1 MKQNFNY
8 QNYSYDY
15 SDANLNLRYDTEPNK
30 YSGNLHSARIVRNN
44 SYISKTEN
52 INNINKF
59 RINNLEGRI
68 SSLEKMLQYLDEFIH
83 LKEEEKTENK
93 NKNNLL
99 IEPLLV
105 KINILE
111 KDIQNLQ
118 KEKEENKKTIS
129 ELNDK
134 IYMLEK
140 KLNNVDYNGIQ
151 DIIYSLSDKE
161 KKLNMLINDFSDMTK
176 DNDILINNRINGKFN
191 EFNILNEN
199 RINELLV
206 LIQDTH
212 KIIEENETKI
222 NKINNSIK
230 KTQKDNI
237 DIIKYISIQ
246 SQKFNSLE
254 IIFNEIKN
262 LKEKFNFL
270 MGNSMYDKKKEM
282 FNMEFLK

>member
-1 MKQNFNY
+1 MKQIFNS

-15 SDANLNLRYDTEPNK
+15 SDANLNLRYGTDPNEK
-30 YSGNLHSARIVRNN
+30 SINHLSARIVRNN
-44 SYISKTEN
+44 SYLSKTEN
-52 INNINKF
+52 INNTNKF
-59 RINNLEGRI
+59 RISNLEGRI

-83 LKEEEKTENK
+83 LKEEEKTENQS
-93 NKNNLL
+93 NIL

-111 KDIQNLQ
+111 KEIQSLK

-129 ELNDK
+129 ELSDK
-134 IYMLEK
+134 IYMFEK

-161 KKLNMLINDFSDMTK
+161 KKLNMLINDFSDLTK
-176 DNDILINNRINGKFN
+176 DNDILINNRISEKIN
-191 EFNILNEN
+191 EFNIHNEN

-230 KTQKDNI
+230 KAQKDNI

-254 IIFNEIKN
+254 VLFNEIKN
-262 LKEKFNFL
+262 IKEKFNFL
-270 MGNSMYDKKKEM
+270 IGKYMNDKNKEK
-282 FNMEFLK
+282 FNMQFLK

>member
-1 MKQNFNY
+1 MKQIFNS

-15 SDANLNLRYDTEPNK
+15 SDANLNLRYGTDPNEK
-30 YSGNLHSARIVRNN
+30 SGNHLSARIVRNN
-44 SYISKTEN
+44 LYLSKTEN
-52 INNINKF
+52 INNTNKF
-59 RINNLEGRI
+59 RISNLEGRI

-83 LKEEEKTENK
+83 LKEEEKTENQ
-93 NKNNLL
+93 NNIL

-111 KDIQNLQ
+111 KEIKSLK

-129 ELNDK
+129 ELSDK
-134 IYMLEK
+134 IYMFEK

-161 KKLNMLINDFSDMTK
+161 KKLNMLINDFSDLTK
-176 DNDILINNRINGKFN
+176 DNDILINNRISEKIN
-191 EFNILNEN
+191 EFNIHNEN

-230 KTQKDNI
+230 KAQKDNI

-254 IIFNEIKN
+254 VLFNEIKN
-262 LKEKFNFL
+262 IKEKFNFL
-270 MGNSMYDKKKEM
+270 IGKYMNDKNKEK
-282 FNMEFLK
+282 FNMQFLK

>member
-1 MKQNFNY
+1 MEQNFNS

-15 SDANLNLRYDTEPNK
+15 SDANLNLRYYTEPNK
-30 YSGNLHSARIVRNN
+30 YIKNHHSARFVRNN
-44 SYISKTEN
+44 SYKSKTES

-59 RINNLEGRI
+59 RISNLEGRI

-83 LKEEEKTENK
+83 LKEEEKTENQ
-93 NKNNLL
+93 NNIL

-111 KDIQNLQ
+111 KEIQSLK
-118 KEKEENKKTIS
+118 KEKEENIKTIS
-129 ELNDK
+129 ELNNK
-134 IYMLEK
+134 IYMFEK

-161 KKLNMLINDFSDMTK
+161 KKLNMLINDFSDLTK
-176 DNDILINNRINGKFN
+176 DNDILISNRINWKFN
-191 EFNILNEN
+191 EFNIHNEN

-222 NKINNSIK
+222 NKINNSII
-230 KTQKDNI
+230 KTEKDNI

-262 LKEKFNFL
+262 IKEKFNFL
-270 MGNSMYDKKKEM
+270 MGNFTYDKKKENI
-282 FNMEFLK
+282 NM

>member
-1 MKQNFNY
+1 MNFNS

-15 SDANLNLRYDTEPNK
+15 SDTNLNLRYETDPNK
-30 YSGNLHSARIVRNN
+30 NIKNHHSDRIFRNN
-44 SYISKTEN
+44 SYKSKTES

-59 RINNLEGRI
+59 RISNLEGRI

-83 LKEEEKTENK
+83 LREEEKTESQ
-93 NKNNLL
+93 NNIL

-111 KDIQNLQ
+111 KEIQNL
-118 KEKEENKKTIS
+118 KNEKEEDKKTIA
-129 ELNDK
+129 ELYDK
-134 IYMLEK
+134 IHMFEK

-161 KKLNMLINDFSDMTK
+161 KKLKLLINDFSDLTK
-176 DNDILINNRINGKFN
+176 DNDALINSRINGKFN
-191 EFNILNEN
+191 EFSIHNEN

-212 KIIEENETKI
+212 KIIEENEEKI

-237 DIIKYISIQ
+237 DIIKYISVQ

-254 IIFNEIKN
+254 IIFNEIN
-262 LKEKFNFL
+262 NIKEKFNFL
-270 MGNSMYDKKKEM
+270 IGNYTYDKEKEK
-282 FNMEFLK
+282 FNLKFLK

>member
-1 MKQNFNY
+1 MKQIFNS

-15 SDANLNLRYDTEPNK
+15 SNANLNLRYDTDPNEK
-30 YSGNLHSARIVRNN
+30 SRNHLSARIVRNN
-44 SYISKTEN
+44 SYLSKTEN
-52 INNINKF
+52 INNTNKF
-59 RINNLEGRI
+59 RISNLEGRI

-83 LKEEEKTENK
+83 LKEEEKTENQS
-93 NKNNLL
+93 NIL

-105 KINILE
+105 KINLLE
-111 KDIQNLQ
+111 KEIQSLK

-129 ELNDK
+129 ELSDK
-134 IYMLEK
+134 IYMFEK

-161 KKLNMLINDFSDMTK
+161 KKLNMLINDFSDLTK
-176 DNDILINNRINGKFN
+176 DNDILINNRISEKIN
-191 EFNILNEN
+191 EFNIHNEN

-254 IIFNEIKN
+254 VLFNEIKN
-262 LKEKFNFL
+262 IKEKFNFL
-270 MGNSMYDKKKEM
+270 IGKYMNDKNKEK
-282 FNMEFLK
+282 FNMQFLK

>member
-1 MKQNFNY
+1 MKQIFNS

-15 SDANLNLRYDTEPNK
+15 SDANLNLRYGTDPNEK
-30 YSGNLHSARIVRNN
+30 SINHLSARIVRNN
-44 SYISKTEN
+44 SYLSKTEN
-52 INNINKF
+52 INNTNKF
-59 RINNLEGRI
+59 RISNLEGRI

-83 LKEEEKTENK
+83 LKEEEKTENQ
-93 NKNNLL
+93 NNIL

-111 KDIQNLQ
+111 KEIKSLK

-129 ELNDK
+129 ELSDK
-134 IYMLEK
+134 IYMFEK

-161 KKLNMLINDFSDMTK
+161 KKLNMLINDFSDLTK
-176 DNDILINNRINGKFN
+176 DNDILINNRISEKIN
-191 EFNILNEN
+191 EFNIHNEN

-254 IIFNEIKN
+254 VLFNEIKN
-262 LKEKFNFL
+262 IKEKFNFL
-270 MGNSMYDKKKEM
+270 IGKYMNDKNKEK
-282 FNMEFLK
+282 FNMQFLK

>member
-1 MKQNFNY
+1 
-8 QNYSYDY
+8 
-15 SDANLNLRYDTEPNK
+15 LRYYTEPNK
-30 YSGNLHSARIVRNN
+30 YIKNHHSARIVRNN
-44 SYISKTEN
+44 SYKSKTESN
-52 INNINKF
+52 NNINKF
-59 RINNLEGRI
+59 RISNLEGRI

-161 KKLNMLINDFSDMTK
+161 KKLNMLINDFSDLTK

-191 EFNILNEN
+191 EFNIHNEN

-222 NKINNSIK
+222 NKINNSII
-230 KTQKDNI
+230 KTEKDNI

-262 LKEKFNFL
+262 IKEKFNFI
-270 MGNSMYDKKKEM
+270 MGNSIHDKKKEK

>member
-1 MKQNFNY
+1 MKQNFNS

-15 SDANLNLRYDTEPNK
+15 SDSNLNLRYDTEPNK
-30 YSGNLHSARIVRNN
+30 YIKKNHLSARIVRNN

-59 RINNLEGRI
+59 RISNLEGRI

-83 LKEEEKTENK
+83 LKEEEKTENQ
-93 NKNNLL
+93 NNIL
-99 IEPLLV
+99 IEPFLV

-111 KDIQNLQ
+111 KEIQSLQ
-118 KEKEENKKTIS
+118 REKEENKKAIS

-151 DIIYSLSDKE
+151 NIIYSLSDKE
-161 KKLNMLINDFSDMTK
+161 KKLNMLINDFSDLTK

-191 EFNILNEN
+191 EFNIHNEN

-206 LIQDTH
+206 LIRDTH

-222 NKINNSIK
+222 NAINNSIK
-230 KTQKDNI
+230 KSQKDNI

-246 SQKFNSLE
+246 SQKFNILC
-254 IIFNEIKN
+254 
-262 LKEKFNFL
+262 
-270 MGNSMYDKKKEM
+270 
-282 FNMEFLK
+282 

>member
-15 SDANLNLRYDTEPNK
+15 SDTNLNLRYDTEPSKFNK
-30 YSGNLHSARIVRNN
+30 NHHSTRIVKNN

-59 RINNLEGRI
+59 RISNLEGRI

-83 LKEEEKTENK
+83 LKEEEKTENQ
-93 NKNNLL
+93 NNIL

-111 KDIQNLQ
+111 KEIQSLK
-118 KEKEENKKTIS
+118 KEKEENIKTIS
-129 ELNDK
+129 ELNNK
-134 IYMLEK
+134 IYMFEK

-161 KKLNMLINDFSDMTK
+161 KKLNMLINDFSDLTK

-262 LKEKFNFL
+262 IKEKFNFL
-270 MGNSMYDKKKEM
+270 MGNFTYDKKKENI
-282 FNMEFLK
+282 NM

>member
-1 MKQNFNY
+1 MKQIFNS

-15 SDANLNLRYDTEPNK
+15 SDANLNLRYGTYPNEK
-30 YSGNLHSARIVRNN
+30 SINHLSARIVRNN
-44 SYISKTEN
+44 SYLSKTEN
-52 INNINKF
+52 INNTNKF
-59 RINNLEGRI
+59 RISNLEGRI

-83 LKEEEKTENK
+83 LKEEEKTENQ
-93 NKNNLL
+93 NNIL

-111 KDIQNLQ
+111 KEIKSLK

-129 ELNDK
+129 ELSDK
-134 IYMLEK
+134 IYMFEK

-161 KKLNMLINDFSDMTK
+161 KKLNMLINDFSDLTK
-176 DNDILINNRINGKFN
+176 DNDILINNRISEKIN
-191 EFNILNEN
+191 EFNIHNEN

-254 IIFNEIKN
+254 VLFNEIKN
-262 LKEKFNFL
+262 IKEKFNFL
-270 MGNSMYDKKKEM
+270 IGNCMNDKNKEK
-282 FNMEFLK
+282 FNMQFLK

>member
-1 MKQNFNY
+1 MEQNFNS

-15 SDANLNLRYDTEPNK
+15 SVANLNLRYYTEPNK
-30 YSGNLHSARIVRNN
+30 YIKNHHSARIVRNN
-44 SYISKTEN
+44 SYKSKTESN
-52 INNINKF
+52 NNINKF
-59 RINNLEGRI
+59 RISNLEGRI

-83 LKEEEKTENK
+83 LKEEEKTENQ
-93 NKNNLL
+93 NNIL

-111 KDIQNLQ
+111 KEIQSLK
-118 KEKEENKKTIS
+118 KEKEENIKTIS
-129 ELNDK
+129 ELNNK
-134 IYMLEK
+134 IYMFEK

-161 KKLNMLINDFSDMTK
+161 KKLNMLINDFSDLTK
-176 DNDILINNRINGKFN
+176 DNDILISNRINWKFN
-191 EFNILNEN
+191 EFNIHNEN

-222 NKINNSIK
+222 NKINNSII
-230 KTQKDNI
+230 KTEKDNI

-262 LKEKFNFL
+262 IKEKFNFL
-270 MGNSMYDKKKEM
+270 MGNFTYDKKKENI
-282 FNMEFLK
+282 NM

>member
-1 MKQNFNY
+1 MKQIFNS

-15 SDANLNLRYDTEPNK
+15 SDANLNLRYGTDPNEK
-30 YSGNLHSARIVRNN
+30 SINHLSARIVRNN
-44 SYISKTEN
+44 SYLSKTEN
-52 INNINKF
+52 INNTNKF
-59 RINNLEGRI
+59 RISNLEGRI

-83 LKEEEKTENK
+83 LKEEEKTENQ
-93 NKNNLL
+93 NNIL

-111 KDIQNLQ
+111 KEIKSLK

-129 ELNDK
+129 ELSDK
-134 IYMLEK
+134 IYMFEK

-161 KKLNMLINDFSDMTK
+161 KKLNMLINDFSDLTK
-176 DNDILINNRINGKFN
+176 DNDILINNRISEKIN
-191 EFNILNEN
+191 EFNIHNEN

-230 KTQKDNI
+230 KAQKDNI

-254 IIFNEIKN
+254 VLFNEIKN
-262 LKEKFNFL
+262 IKEKFNFL
-270 MGNSMYDKKKEM
+270 IGKYMNDKNKEK
-282 FNMEFLK
+282 FNMQFLK

>member
-15 SDANLNLRYDTEPNK
+15 SDTNLNLGYDTEPNK
-30 YSGNLHSARIVRNN
+30 YNKKHHSDRIIRNN

-59 RINNLEGRI
+59 RISNLEGRI

-83 LKEEEKTENK
+83 LKEEEKTENQ
-93 NKNNLL
+93 NNIL

-111 KDIQNLQ
+111 KEIQSLK
-118 KEKEENKKTIS
+118 KEKEENKKIIS

-134 IYMLEK
+134 IYMFEK

-161 KKLNMLINDFSDMTK
+161 KKLNMLINDFSDLTK

-191 EFNILNEN
+191 EFNIHNEN

-230 KTQKDNI
+230 NTQKDNI

-262 LKEKFNFL
+262 IKEKFNFL
-270 MGNSMYDKKKEM
+270 MGNSMYDKKTKED
-282 FNMEFLK
+282 

>member
-1 MKQNFNY
+1 MKQNFNS

-15 SDANLNLRYDTEPNK
+15 SDSNLNLKYDTEPNK
-30 YSGNLHSARIVRNN
+30 YNKKNHLSARIVRNN

-59 RINNLEGRI
+59 RISNLEGRI

-83 LKEEEKTENK
+83 LKEEEKTENQ
-93 NKNNLL
+93 NNIL

-111 KDIQNLQ
+111 KEIQSLQ

-134 IYMLEK
+134 IYILEK
-140 KLNNVDYNGIQ
+140 KINNVDYNGIQ

-161 KKLNMLINDFSDMTK
+161 KKLNMLINDFSDLTK

-191 EFNILNEN
+191 EFNIHNEN

-212 KIIEENETKI
+212 KIIEENEKKI
-222 NKINNSIK
+222 NAINNSIK
-230 KTQKDNI
+230 KSQKDNI

-262 LKEKFNFL
+262 IKEKFNFL
-270 MGNSMYDKKKEM
+270 MSNCMHDKKKEN
-282 FNMEFLK
+282 FNMLFLK

>member
-1 MKQNFNY
+1 MKQNSNY

-15 SDANLNLRYDTEPNK
+15 SDTNLNLRYDTEPSMNH
-30 YSGNLHSARIVRNN
+30 HSARIVRNN
-44 SYISKTEN
+44 SYISKAEN

-59 RINNLEGRI
+59 RISNLEGRI

-83 LKEEEKTENK
+83 LKEEEKTENQ
-93 NKNNLL
+93 NNIL

-111 KDIQNLQ
+111 KEIQSLK

-134 IYMLEK
+134 IYIFEK

-161 KKLNMLINDFSDMTK
+161 KKLNMLINDFSDLTK
-176 DNDILINNRINGKFN
+176 DNEILINNRINEKFN
-191 EFNILNEN
+191 EFNIHNEN

-262 LKEKFNFL
+262 IKEKFNFL
-270 MGNSMYDKKKEM
+270 MGNSMNDKKKEK

>member
-15 SDANLNLRYDTEPNK
+15 SDTNLNLRYDTEPSMNH
-30 YSGNLHSARIVRNN
+30 HSARIVRNN
-44 SYISKTEN
+44 TYISKAEN

-59 RINNLEGRI
+59 RISNLEGRI

-83 LKEEEKTENK
+83 LKEEEKTENQ
-93 NKNNLL
+93 NNIL

-111 KDIQNLQ
+111 KEIQSLK

-134 IYMLEK
+134 IYIFEK

-161 KKLNMLINDFSDMTK
+161 KKLNMLINDFSDLTK

-191 EFNILNEN
+191 EFNIHNEN

-262 LKEKFNFL
+262 IKEKFNFL
-270 MGNSMYDKKKEM
+270 MGNFTYDKKKENI
-282 FNMEFLK
+282 NM